1 MKYNVYVSV
10 CGRVC
15 VSVDAANEAAAKKQA
30 AEDVGEMDF
39 GVLENIDWDV
49 TRVESGCSE

>member
-15 VSVDAANEAAAKKQA
+15 VSVDAADDRTRGLLKKAFEAWNKREA
-30 AEDVGEMDF
+30 
-39 GVLENIDWDV
+39 
-49 TRVESGCSE
+49 